1 MIITSYVVSIIHYMQ
16 YLKTSSIIDTT
27 AEHSSSSN
35 YHSSFQYQIWLVFI
49 FRYNWYQLK
58 MGLGGLRELVM
69 VREAWCAAVY
79 GVAKSQ
85 TPLSDWTELNWT
97 ELNWRAAAA
106 AKSLQ
111 SCPTHP
117 PGSPVPGILQA
128 KTLEWVA
135 VAFSELKSWLM
146 QKEVWG
152 EWDSHLV
159 HREVDMSHINLLF
172 QETPV
177 SCCGAAAA
185 HTQQSFLHPV
195 RLTSP
200 CKALTLKKKIF
211 SI

>member
-16 YLKTSSIIDTT
+16 YFKTSSIIDAT

-35 YHSSFQYQIWLVFI
+35 YHSSFCYQIWLVFI
-49 FRYNWYQLK
+49 FRCNWYQLT

-69 VREAWCAAVY
+69 DREAWRAAIH
-79 GVAKSQ
+79 GV
-85 TPLSDWTELNWT
+85 TESDTTERLT

-111 SCPTHP
+111 SCPTCP
-117 PGSPVPGILQA
+117 PGSPVPRILQA
-128 KTLEWVA
+128 RTLEWVA
-135 VAFSELKSWLM
+135 IAFSKLKSWLM
-146 QKEVWG
+146 QKEIWG
-152 EWDSHLV
+152 QWDTLLV
-159 HREVDMSHINLLF
+159 HREVDMSHINLLL

-185 HTQQSFLHPV
+185 HTQQSFTHPV

>member
-16 YLKTSSIIDTT
+16 YFKTSSIIDAT
-27 AEHSSSSN
+27 AEHSSLSN
-35 YHSSFQYQIWLVFI
+35 YRSFFQYQIWLVFI

-58 MGLGGLRELVM
+58 MGLSGLQELVM
-69 VREAWCAAVY
+69 DREAWRAVVY
-79 GVAKSQ
+79 GVAKSR
-85 TPLSDWTELNWT
+85 TPPSNWS

-111 SCPTHP
+111 SCPTRP
-117 PGSPVPGILQA
+117 PSTPVPGILQA
-128 KTLEWVA
+128 RTMEWVA
-135 VAFSELKSWLM
+135 IAFSKLKSWLM

-159 HREVDMSHINLLF
+159 HREVDMSHINLLL

>member
-16 YLKTSSIIDTT
+16 YFKTSSIIDAT
-27 AEHSSSSN
+27 AEHSSLSN
-35 YHSSFQYQIWLVFI
+35 YCSSFQYQIWLVFI

-58 MGLGGLRELVM
+58 MGLGGLQELVM
-69 VREAWCAAVY
+69 DREAWRAVVY
-79 GVAKSQ
+79 GVAKSW
-85 TPLSDWTELNWT
+85 TPLSNWS

-111 SCPTHP
+111 SCPTRSP
-117 PGSPVPGILQA
+117 STPVPGILQA
-128 KTLEWVA
+128 RTLEWVA
-135 VAFSELKSWLM
+135 IAFSKLKSWLM

-159 HREVDMSHINLLF
+159 HREVDMSHINLLL

-185 HTQQSFLHPV
+185 HTQQSFPHPV

-200 CKALTLKKKIF
+200 CKALTLKKKI
-211 SI
+211 SSV